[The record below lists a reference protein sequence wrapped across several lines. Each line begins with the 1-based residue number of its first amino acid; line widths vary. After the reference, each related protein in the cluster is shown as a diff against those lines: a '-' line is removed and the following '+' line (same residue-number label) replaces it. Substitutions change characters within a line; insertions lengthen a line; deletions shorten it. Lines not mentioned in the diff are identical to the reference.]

1 MLDHPDP
8 VRGADCSGPT
18 APLRGRMEQICL
30 VIPVWAGALI
40 TLVSSCASSRRLPR
54 RVRPL
59 GGADRTHQAPGAAA
73 RVPDPAA
80 ALRRPCVGS
89 HTTEGDSYCR
99 ASDRSVDRRGW
110 AGGPGG
116 RATVSAHHWRSFGHA
131 TGRERPGIDERRP
144 LVGPVMTRNNEDP
157 DSVVATAREAARQ
170 RFTGSGRR
178 RACGG
183 DQLA

>member
-1 MLDHPDP
+1 MMLDHPDP

-73 RVPDPAA
+73 RVPDPTA
-80 ALRRPCVGS
+80 ALRRPCVGPTQRRAT
-89 HTTEGDSYCR
+89 HTVVRRIGLLIAAVGLAALVAARWSAPTIGGPLVTRPGASGRESTSAGRS
-99 ASDRSVDRRGW
+99 SDR
-110 AGGPGG
+110 
-116 RATVSAHHWRSFGHA
+116 
-131 TGRERPGIDERRP
+131 
-144 LVGPVMTRNNEDP
+144 
-157 DSVVATAREAARQ
+157 
-170 RFTGSGRR
+170 
-178 RACGG
+178 
-183 DQLA
+183 